1 MYKVLVDFA
10 DLEDNGH
17 VYKAGDTFPRKGVE
31 PSESRIKELST
42 ASNKR
47 GVELIKKMDKAPVN
61 GENGRQRKN
70 KKNE

>member
-1 MYKVLVDFA
+1 MYTVLVDFA

-31 PSESRIKELST
+31 PSENRIKELST
-42 ASNKR
+42 VSNKR
-47 GVELIKKMDKAPVN
+47 GEQLIKKMDKAPEN